1 MTASYGWQGP
11 FTSASPSS
19 VGASPLA
26 DSRVGATGPGSLRS
40 GLPTERQVPLWTPD
54 LFCFLFEIRHLFNQ
68 QQMKSHVGFRG
79 HCLNA
84 PATTNERDL
93 EPKLSSELGDPCLQ
107 PSHRLPAHP
116 ELPAGMCGREDGEGG
131 QLTLQGFWASEGR
144 WVLRT
149 PWPPLTA
156 L

>member
-1 MTASYGWQGP
+1 MAGRDRSHP
-11 FTSASPSS
+11 PSPL
-19 VGASPLA
+19 VWAPPLA
-26 DSRVGATGPGSLRS
+26 DSRVGATRPGPLRS
-40 GLPTERQVPLWTPD
+40 GLPTEKQVPLGTPD
-54 LFCFLFEIRHLFNQ
+54 LFCFLFGSSHEIRHLFNQ
-68 QQMKSHVGFRG
+68 QQMKSHVGFRD
-79 HCLNA
+79 HFLNA

-93 EPKLSSELGDPCLQ
+93 EPKLSSELGDPCLP

-116 ELPAGMCGREDGEGG
+116 ELPAGLCRREDGEGG
-131 QLTLQGFWASEGR
+131 QLTLQAFWASEGR